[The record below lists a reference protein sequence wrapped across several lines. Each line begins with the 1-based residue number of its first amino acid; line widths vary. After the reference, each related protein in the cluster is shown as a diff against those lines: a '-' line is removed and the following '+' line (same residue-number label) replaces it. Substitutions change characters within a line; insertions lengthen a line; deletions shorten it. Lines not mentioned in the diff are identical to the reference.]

1 MSRLR
6 NRLASGARWTMS
18 IRVVERV
25 IGFVS
30 TLILARLL
38 APADFGVVAMGTAIQ
53 EILAAI
59 TSFGFTQALIR
70 MPRRDHGAYSTAF
83 TLNALTGLWI
93 ALVLLIAIPF
103 AQTWYDDT
111 RVTGVLVVLALV
123 SLITGLRNSGLVR
136 YECALDFRPFF
147 AIAVVRKS
155 TSLVVGAATALLWR
169 DYRALL
175 AAMLVGAIVE
185 TAIGYRLTRF
195 RPRFTLEKAREL
207 FGFSAWWLMS
217 QAVGMLGRRGQDLLI
232 GQRMGAAILGQYA
245 IALDVS
251 TMATTEIVAP
261 VMRAVYPGYVLMK
274 DDSGRFF
281 SAFSRVWGVI
291 ALLALPAA
299 AGTACLAGMIVD
311 VILGPKWL
319 PVIPLMSLLAVIGAL
334 QAMGSCYW
342 PVILT
347 RLGPSANFKL
357 TAVGVALSIS
367 SFAIALWIAGLETA
381 ISAWIASGAIMLV
394 VGARVVVRDLHGSY
408 APLLRALIRPGVATA
423 LMSASILMLMPV
435 LPVIEQWGGK
445 AVLLVGLVAFGVL
458 VYSAAVGCLWLDG
471 RSTCGCGTG
480 TSLCHRRALRFE
492 ACLKMAC
499 RPTADDLRRLNRS
512 AHESQRAART

>member
-1 MSRLR
+1 
-6 NRLASGARWTMS
+6 
-18 IRVVERV
+18 
-25 IGFVS
+25 
-30 TLILARLL
+30 
-38 APADFGVVAMGTAIQ
+38 
-53 EILAAI
+53 
-59 TSFGFTQALIR
+59 
-70 MPRRDHGAYSTAF
+70 
-83 TLNALTGLWI
+83 
-93 ALVLLIAIPF
+93 
-103 AQTWYDDT
+103 
-111 RVTGVLVVLALV
+111 
-123 SLITGLRNSGLVR
+123 
-136 YECALDFRPFF
+136 
-147 AIAVVRKS
+147 
-155 TSLVVGAATALLWR
+155 
-169 DYRALL
+169 
-175 AAMLVGAIVE
+175 
-185 TAIGYRLTRF
+185 
-195 RPRFTLEKAREL
+195 
-207 FGFSAWWLMS
+207 
-217 QAVGMLGRRGQDLLI
+217 
-232 GQRMGAAILGQYA
+232 
-245 IALDVS
+245 
-251 TMATTEIVAP
+251 
-261 VMRAVYPGYVLMK
+261 MRAVYPGYVLMK

-423 LMSASILMLMPV
+423 LMSASILIADARLACDRTVGRQGGPV
-435 LPVIEQWGGK
+435 SRTRGFRRPRLFGSGRLPM
-445 AVLLVGLVAFGVL
+445 A
-458 VYSAAVGCLWLDG
+458 DG

-480 TSLCHRRALRFE
+480 TSLCRRRALRFE
-492 ACLKMAC
+492 ANLKMAC
-499 RPTADDLRRLNRS
+499 RPTADDLRRLNRRPMNRSVQHELGSSRCWRS
-512 AHESQRAART
+512 AEPLSR

>member
-1 MSRLR
+1 
-6 NRLASGARWTMS
+6 MS

-83 TLNALTGLWI
+83 TLNALTGLGI

-103 AQTWYDDT
+103 AQTWYDDA

-136 YECALDFRPFF
+136 YERALDFRPFF

-155 TSLVVGAATALLWR
+155 TSLVVGAACALLWR

-207 FGFSAWWLMS
+207 FGFSVWWLMS
-217 QAVGMLGRRGQDLLI
+217 QAAGMLGRRGQDVLV
-232 GQRMGAAILGQYA
+232 GQRMGAESLGQYA
-245 IALDVS
+245 VALDLS

-291 ALLALPAA
+291 ALLAITSCGGHGVPRGNDCRR
-299 AGTACLAGMIVD
+299 GTWAKVVVGDPVD
-311 VILGPKWL
+311 ELTRRHWRPTGDAQL
-319 PVIPLMSLLAVIGAL
+319 LLASNVDETRSEGEF
-334 QAMGSCYW
+334 
-342 PVILT
+342 PVQP
-347 RLGPSANFKL
+347 R
-357 TAVGVALSIS
+357 
-367 SFAIALWIAGLETA
+367 
-381 ISAWIASGAIMLV
+381 
-394 VGARVVVRDLHGSY
+394 
-408 APLLRALIRPGVATA
+408 
-423 LMSASILMLMPV
+423 
-435 LPVIEQWGGK
+435 
-445 AVLLVGLVAFGVL
+445 
-458 VYSAAVGCLWLDG
+458 
-471 RSTCGCGTG
+471 
-480 TSLCHRRALRFE
+480 
-492 ACLKMAC
+492 
-499 RPTADDLRRLNRS
+499 
-512 AHESQRAART
+512 